1 MLIKAPELIKRF
13 SEIFLSG
20 LPNNKGDQLA
30 DYISGIL
37 SAPGKKTLTVLGSI
51 MIGNTRHKTVVSK
64 FFRRNG
70 FKSSEILYNCA
81 KQMIRDTLK
90 SDKIIGDLVL
100 LIDGTSTR
108 RGGFTKI
115 ANALQYREKNP
126 SAKGVSTKAHTFV
139 IGLLIIPVVGIRIPF
154 RLSYYTKEYCKNK
167 KINYKKQSEL
177 AVELISM
184 VRKIIPW
191 NKKLIVVADS
201 YFDAKSIYSK
211 IDKENTV
218 FITAIDKGRVCQIS
232 NGTEKIHN
240 RGKAKKDYKKFILT
254 KGKEV
259 WTSVQ
264 SRSSQTG
271 LKEEK
276 RMIKFRIS
284 GEVLRLSGAGDVSV
298 AYSWKKKGKKE
309 YFKALLCT
317 DINWSPEKIAEYY
330 LLRWQIEIFFR
341 ELKSELGLTDFSGQ
355 SFEAFERFADLCL
368 LSFIFLEWMR
378 TQLIQMI
385 KSRKD
390 TGEIFRLRSHGLKIK
405 LQEIAFAETRSMVLQ
420 KIVA

>member
-30 DYISGIL
+30 DYISGFL
-37 SAPGKKTLTVLGSI
+37 LAPGKKTLTVLGSV
-51 MIGNTRHKTVVSK
+51 MIGNPRHKTVVSK

-70 FKSSEILYNCA
+70 FKSSEILYNSA
-81 KQMIRDTLK
+81 KQMIQNILK
-90 SDKIIGDLVL
+90 SDKITGDWVL
-100 LIDGTSTR
+100 LIDGTSTK

-126 SAKGVSTKAHTFV
+126 SARGISTKAHTFV
-139 IGLLIIPVVGIRIPF
+139 IGLLIVPVVGVRIPF
-154 RLSYYTKEYCKNK
+154 RLSYYTKNYCKETG
-167 KINYKKQSEL
+167 INYKKQSEL
-177 AVELISM
+177 AIELISM

-191 NKKLIVVADS
+191 RYKLIVAADS
-201 YFDAKSIYSK
+201 YFDAKCIYSK
-211 IDKENTV
+211 IDKENIV

-240 RGKAKKDYKKFILT
+240 RGKAKKNYKKFILT
-254 KGKEV
+254 KGKEI

-264 SRSSQTG
+264 SRYSQAG
-271 LKEEK
+271 LKEDK
-276 RMIKFRIS
+276 RMIKFRIT

-298 AYSWKKKGKKE
+298 AYSWKKKGNKE

-317 DINWSPEKIAEYY
+317 DINWPPEKIAEYY

-355 SFEAFERFADLCL
+355 SFEAFERFVDLCL
-368 LSFIFLEWMR
+368 LSFLFLEWMR
-378 TQLIQMI
+378 MQVIQTT

-390 TGEIFRLRSHGLKIK
+390 QGGILRLRSHGLKIK
-405 LQEIAFAETRSMVLQ
+405 LQEMVFAETRSIVLQ